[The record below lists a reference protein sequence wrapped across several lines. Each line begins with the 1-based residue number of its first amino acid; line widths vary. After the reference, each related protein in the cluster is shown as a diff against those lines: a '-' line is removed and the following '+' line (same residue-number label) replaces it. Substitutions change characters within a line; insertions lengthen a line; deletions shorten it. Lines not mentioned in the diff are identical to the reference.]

1 MQGQRR
7 APDVLKERVMSLRTA
22 ILGLLAGLLIAAAPG
37 ARASAQPCCGPIT
50 ADGMKLAHL
59 LDTSGVDH
67 LWLIAQHV
75 YWDTGEPDPA
85 RPGGTNHTTHC
96 SAYAAAMA
104 QRAGVYLLRPPEHG
118 QTLLANA
125 QMGWLDSGAARED
138 GWRPVATP
146 AAAQAAANRGEL
158 VVASFQNPDPRR
170 PGHIAI
176 LRPSEKTPAELDRD
190 GPQEAQAGTHNW
202 LSTTVADGFHGHR
215 GAWEPGG
222 TGAIRFFAHPVAW
235 PPAG

>member
-1 MQGQRR
+1 
-7 APDVLKERVMSLRTA
+7 MSLRTTV
-22 ILGLLAGLLIAAAPG
+22 LGLLMAMLLAAVPV

-50 ADGMKLAHL
+50 PDGMNLAHL
-59 LDTSGVDH
+59 LDTSGIDH

-75 YWDTGEPDPA
+75 VWDTGEQDPA
-85 RPGGTNHTTHC
+85 RPGGNNHTTHC

-118 QTLLANA
+118 QALLANA
-125 QMGWLDSGAARED
+125 QMAWLDSGAAREA

-146 AAAQAAANRGEL
+146 AQAQAAANRGEL
-158 VVASFQNPDPRR
+158 VVASYRNPDPQR
-170 PGHIAI
+170 PGHIAV
-176 LRPSEKTPAELDRD
+176 LRPSEKTQAELDRD

-202 LSTTVADGFHGHR
+202 LSTSVAEGFHGHR

-222 TGAIRFFAHPVAW
+222 AGTIRFFAHAVAW
-235 PPAG
+235 PRAG